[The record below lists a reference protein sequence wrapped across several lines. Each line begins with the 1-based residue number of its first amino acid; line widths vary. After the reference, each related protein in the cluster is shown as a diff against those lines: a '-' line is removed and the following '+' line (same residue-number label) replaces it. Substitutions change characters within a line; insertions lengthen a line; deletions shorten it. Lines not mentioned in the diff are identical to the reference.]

1 MDIQK
6 STSITEIEKRLDELR
21 TEREELL
28 QAASA
33 IEGAHLSTY
42 EIRPA
47 GRHLLT
53 IGEDLIQDQYA
64 AIVELVKNCYDADS
78 PDAIIVFR
86 GIPEDDCLE
95 ICVEDHGHG
104 MSTKDI
110 INKWLVPS
118 TDYKLSVRKSPSGR
132 TMQGRKGIGRYAAS
146 ILGDD
151 LKLQT
156 VDKSGTE
163 TSLYIKWDDLKHYQ
177 YLDQI
182 QVPIETKQTDKKP
195 GTLLTMRSKLS
206 SNEYWNDKTFQK
218 LRFELKKLIPPK
230 EDSTFDSNFK
240 ITLKFENFFSD
251 DRENRCE
258 TIKPYPILEFYDY
271 RISGN
276 ITADG
281 LGSLLYE
288 NNKIAN
294 SAVEHIDV
302 NYGPTGC
309 GSLSIDI
316 RVYDRDKD
324 AIDQLISRGLQDEAG
339 KYVTKLQARQLLND
353 VNGIGVYR
361 NGFRIRPLGDADF
374 DWLKLNEH
382 RVQNPSMKIGSN
394 QVVGY
399 VHVESEEI
407 SGLEEKSARDGL
419 KDNAAYEALKAITR
433 SVIVELEKRRYTFR
447 RKLGLSNPSKK
458 IERQLEGLYDYA
470 PLKKSV
476 SATLEKAGIPSPVM
490 EEIAN
495 LISKEENKK
504 NETIEEIRR
513 AVAVYQGQ
521 ATLGKIINII
531 LHEGRRPLNY
541 FKNQIPNLRFYGE
554 RFSQKRDELS
564 YNEIVRLTGG
574 ISSNAEVFVNLFGR
588 LDPLSAKRRDTKSK
602 FLLGDSLKGAIAVF
616 EKEYADNEIQISLHC
631 PSNITFVGWEQ
642 DIYTIMVNLLDNSL
656 FWIIEKKCSIR
667 EVDINVRETENG
679 FVLDYT
685 DSGPGISNELLESGV
700 IFDPEFST
708 KPQGKGTGLG
718 LSIAG
723 EAATRNGLTLTAV
736 QRENGA
742 HFILSTDE

>member
-1 MDIQK
+1 METQK
-6 STSITEIEKRLDELR
+6 RPNITEIENRLEELR
-21 TEREELL
+21 AEKEELL
-28 QAASA
+28 QAASE
-33 IEGAHLSTY
+33 IEGAYLSAY

-47 GRHLLT
+47 GRHVLT

-78 PDAIIVFR
+78 PDAVIVFR

-95 ICVEDHGHG
+95 IRIEDHGHG

-118 TDYKLSVRKSPSGR
+118 TDYKLSSRKSPLGR

-156 VDKSGTE
+156 VDASGVE
-163 TSLYIKWDDLKHYQ
+163 TILYIQWNQLAQYQ

-182 QVPIETKQTDKKP
+182 QVPIKTKQTDQKS
-195 GTLLTMRSKLS
+195 GTTLTMHSRLS
-206 SNEYWNDKTFQK
+206 ENDYWTEKTFRK

-230 EDSTFDSNFK
+230 ADGTFDTSFE
-240 ITLKFENFFSD
+240 ITLTFDNFFSN
-251 DRENRCE
+251 ENDNGSE
-258 TIKPYPILEFYDY
+258 TIKPYPILDFYDY
-271 RISGN
+271 RISGD
-276 ITADG
+276 ISADG
-281 LGSLLYE
+281 SGTLIYE
-288 NNKIAN
+288 NKKIKN
-294 SAVEHIDV
+294 GAVEHISFD
-302 NYGPTGC
+302 YGATGC
-309 GSLSIDI
+309 GALSIDI

-324 AIDQLISRGLQDEAG
+324 AIDQLISRGLQDESG
-339 KYVTKLQARQLLND
+339 DYVTKQQARQLLND

-374 DWLKLNEH
+374 DWLKLNEQ

-399 VHVESEEI
+399 VHVESEEV

-419 KDNAAYEALKAITR
+419 KNNAAYEALKEITCA
-433 SVIVELEKRRYTFR
+433 VIIELEQRRFIFR
-447 RKLGLSNPSKK
+447 RKLGLSNPAKK
-458 IERQLEGLYDYA
+458 LERQLEGLYDYA

-476 SATLEKAGIPSPVM
+476 RITLEKAGMSVPVI
-490 EEIAN
+490 EEIADI
-495 LISKEENKK
+495 ISKEEHRK
-504 NETIEEIRR
+504 NEAIEEIKR

-541 FKNQIPNLRFYGE
+541 FKNQIPNLHFYGE
-554 RFSQKRDELS
+554 RFAKKRDENS
-564 YNEIVRLTGG
+564 YSEIVRLTDG
-574 ISSNAEVFVNLFGR
+574 ITDNARIFVSLFGR
-588 LDPLSAKRRDTKSK
+588 LDPLSAKRRETKIE
-602 FLLGDSLKGAIAVF
+602 FSLQDALCGAVTVF
-616 EKEYADNEIQISLHC
+616 DNECKDNGILIDLDC
-631 PSNITFVGWEQ
+631 PNNIKLMGWKQ

-656 FWIIEKKCSIR
+656 FWIVEKECDER
-667 EVDINVRETENG
+667 RINIVVSKTDTG
-679 FVLDYT
+679 FTLDYT
-685 DSGPGISNELLESGV
+685 DSGPGISDELLESGV
-700 IFDPEFST
+700 IFDPEFTT
-708 KPQGKGTGLG
+708 KPHGTGLG

-736 QRENGA
+736 QRDSGA